1 MSRLAIITTHPIQY
15 YAPLFRLLNQRK
27 IIDIKVFYTFNTVD
41 NQFDEGFGKEFS
53 WDIPL
58 LEGYDYTFVSN
69 KCNGRKGFWNI
80 KNPNLINEIKDWGA
94 DAILVFGWNYY
105 SHLKLMMYFKNRIP
119 VLFRGDSTIL
129 DDLRGINLKKYLRRF
144 FLKWVYQYID
154 IGLYVGE
161 CSKEYF
167 LKHGLKIK
175 QLYFAPHAID
185 NERFKNL
192 NKEQQKWVIKK
203 KTELSI
209 NEEDITFL
217 FCGKFQIKKNPLL
230 LINAFKKLENEKMH
244 LILVGNGELETKI
257 KHAINGN
264 SNIHVLPFQNQS
276 VMPAVYRLG
285 DVFCLPSQ
293 GPGET
298 WGLAVNEAMACG
310 IPCIVSNKVGCSVDL
325 INRETGWVFESN
337 NVDVLYNIFR
347 NIVDKHETKQM
358 GKNASEFIAKWNFEN
373 ISKKIEE
380 VCLILTQHD

>member
-1 MSRLAIITTHPIQY
+1 
-15 YAPLFRLLNQRK
+15 
-27 IIDIKVFYTFNTVD
+27 
-41 NQFDEGFGKEFS
+41 
-53 WDIPL
+53 
-58 LEGYDYTFVSN
+58 
-69 KCNGRKGFWNI
+69 
-80 KNPNLINEIKDWGA
+80 
-94 DAILVFGWNYY
+94 
-105 SHLKLMMYFKNRIP
+105 
-119 VLFRGDSTIL
+119 
-129 DDLRGINLKKYLRRF
+129 
-144 FLKWVYQYID
+144 
-154 IGLYVGE
+154 
-161 CSKEYF
+161 
-167 LKHGLKIK
+167 
-175 QLYFAPHAID
+175 
-185 NERFKNL
+185 
-192 NKEQQKWVIKK
+192 
-203 KTELSI
+203 
-209 NEEDITFL
+209 
-217 FCGKFQIKKNPLL
+217 
-230 LINAFKKLENEKMH
+230 MH